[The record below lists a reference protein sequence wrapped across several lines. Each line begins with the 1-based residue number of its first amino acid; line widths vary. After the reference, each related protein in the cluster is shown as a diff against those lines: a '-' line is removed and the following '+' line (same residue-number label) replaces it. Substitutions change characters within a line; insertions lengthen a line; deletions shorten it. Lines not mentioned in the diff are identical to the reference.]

1 MASLFQDEPDE
12 DEGPSLFQR
21 ESELGEGM
29 FPLQDEPDET
39 EPCNAAAVGIHHVP
53 PQLFQDEVDEASD
66 AASDSSGFF
75 GDCETDAHHG
85 SRQELVQLSFATL
98 TKFLET
104 QLCNV
109 SAKKDEPMV
118 KKRRYNNQVR
128 AAKAAAN
135 KHISTPKRV
144 PRNDP
149 ESWCSSR
156 FVVLFFP
163 SKVVAV
169 VLVAGGGV
177 LVFGSWFFFNYIV
190 IRYCFFSSC
199 CCGWN
204 SLVHKLV
211 DYHQARIDWWNCWRG
226 LANVQRSNATASS
239 PLMRRR
245 NSWTPSSLC
254 QSWNRTAFC
263 SWRGLMRMDQAK
275 GAQNQHVVSFTFWGS
290 TWRECVSKAFWDCP
304 HTESIEWVL

>member
-1 MASLFQDEPDE
+1 MALLFQDEPDE

-109 SAKKDEPMV
+109 SAKKM
-118 KKRRYNNQVR
+118 NQ
-128 AAKAAAN
+128 
-135 KHISTPKRV
+135 
-144 PRNDP
+144 
-149 ESWCSSR
+149 W
-156 FVVLFFP
+156 
-163 SKVVAV
+163 
-169 VLVAGGGV
+169 
-177 LVFGSWFFFNYIV
+177 
-190 IRYCFFSSC
+190 
-199 CCGWN
+199 
-204 SLVHKLV
+204 
-211 DYHQARIDWWNCWRG
+211 
-226 LANVQRSNATASS
+226 
-239 PLMRRR
+239 
-245 NSWTPSSLC
+245 
-254 QSWNRTAFC
+254 
-263 SWRGLMRMDQAK
+263 
-275 GAQNQHVVSFTFWGS
+275 
-290 TWRECVSKAFWDCP
+290 
-304 HTESIEWVL
+304 